1 MKKYI
6 AGAIALISTLVVSG
20 YSKAE
25 NPAHVQRLLETNL
38 CMGCDLV
45 GANLEGAHLIG
56 ADLRNADLRNANLNS
71 ANLEGADLDG
81 ANLQGADLS
90 NTFD

>member
-25 NPAHVQRLLETNL
+25 NPAHVQQLLETNL

-45 GANLEGAHLIG
+45 GANLEGASSHWC
-56 ADLRNADLRNANLNS
+56 R
-71 ANLEGADLDG
+71 LEKCRLA
-81 ANLQGADLS
+81 
-90 NTFD
+90 